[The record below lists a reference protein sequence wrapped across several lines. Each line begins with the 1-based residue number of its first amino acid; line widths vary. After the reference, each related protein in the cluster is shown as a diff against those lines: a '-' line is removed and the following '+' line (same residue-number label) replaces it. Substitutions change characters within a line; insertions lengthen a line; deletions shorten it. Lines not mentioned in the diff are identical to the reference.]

1 MGKGIKRGLR
11 VRLMGMFLAV
21 ILISILIVAMSSY
34 RIAYNSCNNQLQDKL
49 MRVAKGATVLIEPT
63 ILKQAEMEGIRDSD
77 AFTTVNEVLAAY
89 KKQIDAEFVYTMT
102 KDGDTLRFIVDAGGA
117 GDEGLSAIGD
127 EYEDP
132 DDCMLNAFNGEITS
146 TDQPYTDEFGS
157 FMTGCAPILDE
168 QGSVQAIVG
177 IDIEASELVEMKKQ
191 LIFQTMMII
200 IACLV
205 IVSIVAYYFAGS
217 IIKPIRELTK
227 GTQML
232 AQGDLTAAMVVNS
245 EDEIGQL
252 AVNFNAMREE
262 LRELI
267 QKISQAS
274 ETLSGAAQEMTAT
287 SDETGKGSE
296 QVSITIDEMSK
307 GITEVA
313 ENMQQ
318 TVGNVENTLR
328 SVEIV
333 GEASTNILTATEESQ
348 ERVKLGNESIKQVI
362 DKMNLIKHTVD
373 DSATVVKVLGERS
386 HEIGSI
392 VDVITDIADQT
403 NLLAL
408 NAAIEAARAGEQGR
422 GFAVVADEVRKLAEE
437 SATAAAKISKLIK
450 EIQTETEKAVNAI
463 YNGTLE
469 VDEGNRV
476 VKQSGEYF
484 TKINEAVYDIV
495 NGIESAQTG
504 IKELESNSKQVAV
517 AVENVSSVMEESAA
531 GAEEVSAAAEQQS
544 VSVQEIVCATQALAK
559 LAEDLHETVSIF
571 KL

>member
-1 MGKGIKRGLR
+1 MRKGSKRGLR
-11 VRLMGMFLAV
+11 VRLMGMFLTV
-21 ILISILIVAMSSY
+21 ILISVLVVAMSSY
-34 RIAYNSCNNQLQDKL
+34 RIAYNSCKNQLQDEL
-49 MRVAKGATVLIEPT
+49 MRLAKGATVLIEPS
-63 ILKQAEMEGIRDSD
+63 ILKQAEMEGTRDGD
-77 AFTTVNEVLAAY
+77 AFETVNRALADY
-89 KKQIDAEFVYTMT
+89 KKEIDAEFVYTMT
-102 KDGDTLRFIVDAGGA
+102 KDGDALRFIVDAGEE
-117 GDEGLSAIGD
+117 GDEDLSAIGD

-132 DDCMLNAFNGEITS
+132 DDCMLNALNGEITS

-157 FMTGCAPILDE
+157 FMTGCAPILDA
-168 QGSVQAIVG
+168 QGRIQAIVG
-177 IDIEASELVEMKKQ
+177 IDIEASELVAMKKH
-191 LIFQTMMII
+191 LISQTMMII

-205 IVSIVAYYFAGS
+205 IVSILAYYFAES
-217 IIKPIRELTK
+217 IIKPIRALTK

-232 AQGDLTAAMVVNS
+232 AQGDLTAAMTVQRQ
-245 EDEIGQL
+245 DEIGQL
-252 AVNFNAMREE
+252 AVNFNAMREK

-274 ETLSGAAQEMTAT
+274 ETLSGSAQEMTAT

-296 QVSITIDEMSK
+296 QVSITIDEMAK

-313 ENMQQ
+313 ENMQK

-328 SVEIV
+328 SVEVV
-333 GEASTNILTATEESQ
+333 GEASTHILTATEEAH
-348 ERVKLGNESIKQVI
+348 ERVKLGNEAVEQVV

-373 DSATVVKVLGERS
+373 DSATMVKVLGERS

-450 EIQTETEKAVNAI
+450 EIQTETEKAVNSI
-463 YNGTLE
+463 YNGTVE

-484 TKINEAVYDIV
+484 TKINEAVHDIV
-495 NGIESAQTG
+495 NGIENAQKG
-504 IKELESNSKQVAV
+504 IEELESNSKQVAV

-531 GAEEVSAAAEQQS
+531 GTEEVSAAAQQQS
-544 VSVQEIVCATQALAK
+544 VSVQEIVSGAQRLGK
-559 LAEDLHETVSIF
+559 LAEDLHETVSVF